1 MGSPI
6 ETWDGASAFF
16 TGAGGFTPGL
26 ILLLSMIFCVA
37 AIIYGGMHEAESYRN
52 ARPE

>member
-6 ETWDGASAFF
+6 ETWEGASAYF

-26 ILLLSMIFCVA
+26 ILLLAAGFCLA
-37 AIIYGGMHEAESYRN
+37 AIIYGGIHEAESYRN
-52 ARPE
+52 CEPE